1 VSPDAGALAG
11 DITARAAGF
20 SRYIVAIA
28 GSPGAGKSTLA
39 EGLLAALEARAPG
52 RAVLVP
58 MDGYHLDNAVLGG
71 RGLLPRKG
79 APETFDVAGLTR
91 DLERIRQGGADV
103 AVPVFDRG
111 LDLARAGARVV
122 APEHAIVLVEGNY
135 LLLDEPPWSGLAP
148 LFDLTLLIDVPPE
161 ELRRRLVARW
171 LHHGLDLA
179 AAEARAEGNDL
190 ANAALVTSRSR
201 RPDLHWHGL
210 DGSE

>member
-39 EGLLAALEARAPG
+39 EGLLAALEARSPG

-58 MDGYHLDNAVLGG
+58 MDGYHLDNAVLSP

-79 APETFDVAGLTR
+79 APETFDAAGLAR

-103 AVPVFDRG
+103 VVPVFDRG

-122 APEHAIVLVEGNY
+122 APDHTIVLVEGNY
-135 LLLDEPPWSGLAP
+135 LLLDEPPWSGLAL

-161 ELRRRLVARW
+161 ELRRRLVDRW
-171 LHHGLDLA
+171 LHHGLDPA
-179 AAEARAEGNDL
+179 AAEARAEGNDM

-201 RPDLHWHGL
+201 RPDLHWRGL